1 MKQFSKN
8 LHGDLYLE
16 DQLVDAI
23 RNLEVYSRNF
33 QIDQN
38 RKQRKMILAER
49 LKELFTS
56 IDNNI
61 QDRIFPIELDMDS
74 FTDKLVQT
82 RNYYTHGDKKERYPE
97 MITDF
102 HEMYDT
108 KVLLQEVLRYY
119 IYKELGMKYDFR
131 NI

>member
-33 QIDQN
+33 QINQN
-38 RKQRKMILAER
+38 GKQRKLFLSKR

-56 IDNNI
+56 IDNIN
-61 QDRIFPIELDMDS
+61 QDKIFPKELDRKS
-74 FTDKLVQT
+74 FIKKLVDT
-82 RNYYTHGDKKERYPE
+82 RNYYTHGDKKENHPKL
-97 MITDF
+97 ITDF

-108 KVLLQEVLRYY
+108 KVLLQEVLRYF
-119 IYKELGMKYDFR
+119 IYKELGMEYDL
-131 NI
+131 